1 MIPRL
6 VFTGLRRER
15 ARLAVAV
22 LGVAAAAG
30 LLVWSL
36 GLTVTAMRQSALRA
50 RRMTRPFTCWV
61 TTGGPEFARG
71 RRAPRAAPPPG
82 RGGAPQALDPALVA
96 AVAGLP
102 GVESALPCR
111 VVRATL
117 DYRPGGRVMQGPP
130 LVAGI
135 TRAPAGGC
143 PYEAAIVAGAWP
155 DPEDPEPV
163 AAVCSSIFAP
173 RRLPPPPPGTPLVL
187 LTPSGTLTVR
197 VAAIIDLPAAAPGFP
212 TLFASAGAMR
222 LLAGGGIATE
232 QPNLVLCRTR
242 NAAADAAVRAAVAGF
257 DAGEGRS
264 AGTVADRKEIERSLT
279 SDALMNFKR
288 QAPLLLTL
296 AVLTAFCMLV
306 NALTIGIEQRL
317 RVLALLRTAGMT
329 ARQVARLV
337 AFEGLLIAASGWAV
351 GMAGGWLALS
361 LFVRRAAETF
371 PEGVA
376 LGWVTP
382 AVTAAVVALVA
393 AASLFLPCRRALRIR
408 PLDRLADDRD
418 ETRPTNWKRTAAGL
432 AMLFPMLALALPL
445 PLTAMAR
452 SVLLLTVGLPL
463 HGIGLVLVMPAMIRL
478 LERAVVPSAAAL
490 LRLDAR
496 LLRRR
501 SSRHYPRTTGMMLTL
516 VVGLGSF
523 AAIHIW
529 GGSMMAPFVPSREFP
544 DVIVSLLPNGV
555 RGDAAARV
563 AALEGVADG
572 RCLAIEAAQFDL
584 ADYLL
589 ARIAANERRPPAFSN
604 VLLFGVEPLVAFGG
618 DRPLAA
624 LRFTAGD
631 RRGAARALQA
641 GNACII
647 TRMFARSSGL
657 GVGDKLEIATR
668 ATTRGRGP
676 RGDRTAADASPDS
689 SPGGTA
695 AFRVAGV
702 VDLNWHLV
710 TSRANLRGRRGMPS
724 GTQGPVF
731 VSEAAARR
739 LSGNHDTT
747 THLWANLSDAYR
759 ALGALPAG
767 QRLEAD
773 IRRALAVDAS
783 NTVRVHHRDEIE
795 DGTIA
800 HGNQLIGDMAR
811 APFWSLIVLAT
822 GMVTLLVAS
831 VRASARELAVMR
843 MTGMTRGQLGRLL
856 LGEACVTAL
865 GGIALSILS
874 GLCIGWTFTGWTRAW
889 MPFGGLPLTLSIPWP
904 TILRGA
910 GFALALCLAM
920 ALPPIV
926 WLVGRRQTRIQL
938 PSE

>member
-1 MIPRL
+1 MIARL
-6 VFTGLRRER
+6 VFTGFRRER
-15 ARLAVAV
+15 ARLAVAI
-22 LGVAAAAG
+22 LGVAAATG

-82 RGGAPQALDPALVA
+82 RGAAPQALDPALVA

-264 AGTVADRKEIERSLT
+264 AGTVADRKEIERYLT

-351 GMAGGWLALS
+351 GMAGGWLVLAR
-361 LFVRRAAETF
+361 FVRRASETF

-463 HGIGLVLVMPAMIRL
+463 HGIGLVLVLPAVIRL
-478 LERAVVPSAAAL
+478 LERVAVPPAAAL

-501 SSRHYPRTTGMMLTL
+501 SSRHYPRTAGMMLTL
-516 VVGLGSF
+516 AVGLGSF

-584 ADYLL
+584 ADDLV

-604 VLLFGVEPLVAFGG
+604 VLLFGVEPLAAFGG

-624 LRFTAGD
+624 FRFTAGE
-631 RRGAARALQA
+631 RREAARALQA
-641 GNACII
+641 GGACLV

-657 GVGDKLEIATR
+657 GVGDTLTLQI
-668 ATTRGRGP
+668 P
-676 RGDRTAADASPDS
+676 RGGRRGAAA
-689 SPGGTA
+689 PGFAGAPLPA
-695 AFRVAGV
+695 AWRIAGV

-731 VSEAAARR
+731 VSEADARR
-739 LSGNHDTT
+739 MTGNADVT
-747 THLWANLSDAYR
+747 THLWANLSEAYR

-767 QRLEAD
+767 QRLEAG
-773 IRRALAVDAS
+773 IRQTLAVDAA
-783 NTVRVHHRDEIE
+783 NTIRVHHRDEIE
-795 DGTIA
+795 DGMIA

-822 GMVTLLVAS
+822 GMVTLLVAA

-843 MTGMTRGQLGRLL
+843 MVGMTRGQLGRLL
-856 LGEACVTAL
+856 LGEALVTAL
-865 GGIALSILS
+865 GGVLLSLLS

-910 GFALALCLAM
+910 GFALALCLAVS
-920 ALPPIV
+920 LPPIV
-926 WLVGRRQTRIQL
+926 WLVGRKSAE
-938 PSE
+938 P